1 MDTTPE
7 RALLDQFLLRHQV
20 EQFYNAEAELLDS
33 RQFNAWLD
41 LLTDDVRYWMPV
53 TINKEY
59 GEWDKE
65 HTREGK
71 DLNWFDEGKFELEQR
86 VRQIETGVHWA
97 EEPVSRTSHMFSN
110 LQITNNRDELAT
122 RCRFLVYRN
131 RTETETDFF
140 VGKRNDTLRRDGTG
154 FKIAAR
160 EIFLDQSVLL
170 AKNLTLFF

>member
-7 RALLDQFLLRHQV
+7 HADLLLHYQV
-20 EQFYNAEAELLDS
+20 EQFYNHEAELLDA
-33 RQFNAWLD
+33 RQFATWLD
-41 LLTDDVRYWMPV
+41 LLTEDIRYWMPV
-53 TINKEY
+53 TINQEY
-59 GEWDKE
+59 GKWNEE

-86 VRQIETGVHWA
+86 VRQIETGLHWA

-110 LQITNNRDELAT
+110 LQVTNEGPELST
-122 RCRFLVYRN
+122 RCRFIIYRN
-131 RTETETDFF
+131 RGETEPDLF
-140 VGKRNDTLRRDGTG
+140 VGKRNDVLHRNDNS

>member
-1 MDTTPE
+1 MDITSE
-7 RALLDQFLLRHQV
+7 HAHLLLHYQV
-20 EQFYNAEAELLDS
+20 EQFYNHEAELLDA
-33 RQFNAWLD
+33 RQFATWLD
-41 LLTDDVRYWMPV
+41 LLTEDIRYWMPV

-59 GEWDKE
+59 GKWDDE

-86 VRQIETGVHWA
+86 VRQIETGLHWA

-110 LQITNNRDELAT
+110 LQVTVDNLELAT
-122 RCRFLVYRN
+122 RCRFIIYRN
-131 RTETETDFF
+131 RGETETDLF
-140 VGKRNDTLRRDGTG
+140 VGKRNDVLRREDKS